1 MPVTVH
7 ANTARS
13 SAAWVTGADRV
24 VAILC
29 FMARDGIAVNVS
41 RIVAITVRWT
51 LGVAAVA
58 LVVWAFARVGW
69 RELARSR
76 TDAGGTTLTVLH
88 WSGEGGPEEDDI
100 VESSLR
106 AFEAANPGLHVKRI
120 NPGDAGSFYTKL
132 QTMMAA
138 GEPPDIFYV
147 GNERIPSFAALGLME
162 PLDRFVAAD
171 TASTEP
177 GALKIADLYPQVV
190 DAFRYD
196 GLTAGRG
203 TLWGIPKDFTT
214 VGFYY
219 NKDLFRKAGVPLPKD
234 DWTWD
239 DFIATARA
247 IGAAKDDAGEHF
259 TGAEFVTWPAMV
271 RAYLFTEGRD
281 VVGTTFDDVTITD
294 PKAMAAL
301 ERLRA
306 WRHDEEHALTSG
318 RSKIATGSAVFST
331 GRVGMAGPF
340 GRWVVPEYRRI
351 QAFDWD
357 FAPLP
362 RGSERAN
369 IILTVSWSIS
379 AQSKHKDD
387 AWKLVRWLTNVE
399 GQKAQAR
406 LGLAIP
412 SNRAAA
418 ESDAFIDQA
427 KPAND
432 RGFLDA
438 IPTSKVINWPPNA
451 KFEQLLGTNLDE
463 GLKTGNKPLPE
474 AVAAFETLWKQERDS
489 PLGRGGFPAMP
500 WRMLTTI
507 IIAITAAGVAAVV
520 LWFRKRPLPRHE
532 AREERAGFL
541 FASPWI
547 IGFAVFM
554 AFPVVLSLLL
564 SFTSWRGLATLSEAK
579 WVGVGNY
586 QQLLLEDSRFK
597 TSVAVTI
604 YYVLVAVPLGQLL
617 ALGAAL
623 LMNQKVRGIPFF
635 RAAWYLPSVLAGVGV
650 AVLWRWVFDS
660 DAGLMNSV
668 LAPLLSPFG
677 LAPPHWFG
685 ADAKT
690 WGAPAFAIMS
700 AWFVGGSMMI
710 YLAGLQGIPDE
721 LNEAAEVDGVSRVRR
736 FIGITLPMLGPVI
749 LFNVLMAVIGSF
761 QVFTQAFVMTGGE
774 PGDLTRFYVLYL
786 YNQGF
791 EYYEMGYAS
800 AMAWILLAVV
810 LVVTVV
816 ILRSSARHI
825 YYEALKK

>member
-1 MPVTVH
+1 
-7 ANTARS
+7 
-13 SAAWVTGADRV
+13 
-24 VAILC
+24 
-29 FMARDGIAVNVS
+29 
-41 RIVAITVRWT
+41 
-51 LGVAAVA
+51 
-58 LVVWAFARVGW
+58 
-69 RELARSR
+69 
-76 TDAGGTTLTVLH
+76 
-88 WSGEGGPEEDDI
+88 
-100 VESSLR
+100 
-106 AFEAANPGLHVKRI
+106 
-120 NPGDAGSFYTKL
+120 
-132 QTMMAA
+132 MMAA

-219 NKDLFRKAGVPLPKD
+219 NKDLFQKAGVPLPKD

-281 VVGTTFDDVTITD
+281 VVGETFDDVTITD

-489 PLGRGGFPAMP
+489 PLGRGGFPTMP

-507 IIAITAAGVAAVV
+507 IIAITAAGGAAVV

-597 TSVAVTI
+597 TSVAVTL

-668 LAPLLSPFG
+668 LAPILSPFG

-736 FIGITLPMLGPVI
+736 FVGITLPMLGPVI

>member
-1 MPVTVH
+1 
-7 ANTARS
+7 
-13 SAAWVTGADRV
+13 
-24 VAILC
+24 
-29 FMARDGIAVNVS
+29 
-41 RIVAITVRWT
+41 
-51 LGVAAVA
+51 
-58 LVVWAFARVGW
+58 
-69 RELARSR
+69 
-76 TDAGGTTLTVLH
+76 
-88 WSGEGGPEEDDI
+88 
-100 VESSLR
+100 
-106 AFEAANPGLHVKRI
+106 
-120 NPGDAGSFYTKL
+120 
-132 QTMMAA
+132 
-138 GEPPDIFYV
+138 
-147 GNERIPSFAALGLME
+147 
-162 PLDRFVAAD
+162 
-171 TASTEP
+171 
-177 GALKIADLYPQVV
+177 
-190 DAFRYD
+190 
-196 GLTAGRG
+196 
-203 TLWGIPKDFTT
+203 
-214 VGFYY
+214 
-219 NKDLFRKAGVPLPKD
+219 VPLPKI

-281 VVGTTFDDVTITD
+281 VVGATFDDVTITD
-294 PKAMAAL
+294 PQAMAAL

-438 IPTSKVINWPPNA
+438 IPTSKVINWPANA

-474 AVAAFETLWKQERDS
+474 AVAAFEKLWKQERDS

-507 IIAITAAGVAAVV
+507 IIAITVAGGAAVL

-554 AFPVVLSLLL
+554 AFPIVLSLLL

-597 TSVAVTI
+597 TSVAVTL

-668 LAPLLSPFG
+668 LAPILSPFG

-685 ADAKT
+685 ADAKI

-721 LNEAAEVDGVSRVRR
+721 LNEAAEVDGVGRVRR
-736 FIGITLPMLGPVI
+736 FVGITLPMLGPVI

>member
-1 MPVTVH
+1 
-7 ANTARS
+7 
-13 SAAWVTGADRV
+13 
-24 VAILC
+24 
-29 FMARDGIAVNVS
+29 
-41 RIVAITVRWT
+41 
-51 LGVAAVA
+51 
-58 LVVWAFARVGW
+58 
-69 RELARSR
+69 
-76 TDAGGTTLTVLH
+76 
-88 WSGEGGPEEDDI
+88 
-100 VESSLR
+100 
-106 AFEAANPGLHVKRI
+106 
-120 NPGDAGSFYTKL
+120 
-132 QTMMAA
+132 
-138 GEPPDIFYV
+138 
-147 GNERIPSFAALGLME
+147 
-162 PLDRFVAAD
+162 
-171 TASTEP
+171 
-177 GALKIADLYPQVV
+177 
-190 DAFRYD
+190 
-196 GLTAGRG
+196 
-203 TLWGIPKDFTT
+203 
-214 VGFYY
+214 
-219 NKDLFRKAGVPLPKD
+219 
-234 DWTWD
+234 
-239 DFIATARA
+239 
-247 IGAAKDDAGEHF
+247 
-259 TGAEFVTWPAMV
+259 MV

-281 VVGTTFDDVTITD
+281 VVGGTFDDVTITD

-306 WRHDEEHALTSG
+306 WRHDEEYALTSG

-507 IIAITAAGVAAVV
+507 IIAITAAGAAAVV

-597 TSVAVTI
+597 TSVAVTL

-685 ADAKT
+685 ADAKI

-736 FIGITLPMLGPVI
+736 FVGITLPMLGPVI

>member
-1 MPVTVH
+1 M
-7 ANTARS
+7 
-13 SAAWVTGADRV
+13 
-24 VAILC
+24 
-29 FMARDGIAVNVS
+29 
-41 RIVAITVRWT
+41 
-51 LGVAAVA
+51 
-58 LVVWAFARVGW
+58 
-69 RELARSR
+69 
-76 TDAGGTTLTVLH
+76 
-88 WSGEGGPEEDDI
+88 
-100 VESSLR
+100 
-106 AFEAANPGLHVKRI
+106 
-120 NPGDAGSFYTKL
+120 
-132 QTMMAA
+132 
-138 GEPPDIFYV
+138 
-147 GNERIPSFAALGLME
+147 
-162 PLDRFVAAD
+162 
-171 TASTEP
+171 
-177 GALKIADLYPQVV
+177 
-190 DAFRYD
+190 
-196 GLTAGRG
+196 
-203 TLWGIPKDFTT
+203 
-214 VGFYY
+214 
-219 NKDLFRKAGVPLPKD
+219 PLPKD

-281 VVGTTFDDVTITD
+281 VVGATFDDVTITD

-489 PLGRGGFPAMP
+489 PLGRGGFPTMP

-597 TSVAVTI
+597 TSVAVTL

-668 LAPLLSPFG
+668 LAPILSPFG

-685 ADAKT
+685 ADAKI

-736 FIGITLPMLGPVI
+736 FVGITLPMLGPVI

>member
-1 MPVTVH
+1 VAVFDAVLHSELESVLVADTEAEEVEVPFAFEVVGVSVALTVADHDFDPVAVMVADSVPEAEREAAPVRVGSVERVTEGLGDTEGVADCELDTLAEPVAREVTVPVRD
-7 ANTARS
+7 APPL
-13 SAAWVTGADRV
+13 RV
-24 VAILC
+24 
-29 FMARDGIAVNVS
+29 
-41 RIVAITVRWT
+41 T
-51 LGVAAVA
+51 LGDVDTVSVGVAVA
-58 LVVWAFARVGW
+58 VG
-69 RELARSR
+69 E
-76 TDAGGTTLTVLH
+76 
-88 WSGEGGPEEDDI
+88 
-100 VESSLR
+100 
-106 AFEAANPGLHVKRI
+106 
-120 NPGDAGSFYTKL
+120 
-132 QTMMAA
+132 
-138 GEPPDIFYV
+138 
-147 GNERIPSFAALGLME
+147 
-162 PLDRFVAAD
+162 
-171 TASTEP
+171 
-177 GALKIADLYPQVV
+177 
-190 DAFRYD
+190 
-196 GLTAGRG
+196 
-203 TLWGIPKDFTT
+203 
-214 VGFYY
+214 
-219 NKDLFRKAGVPLPKD
+219 
-234 DWTWD
+234 
-239 DFIATARA
+239 
-247 IGAAKDDAGEHF
+247 
-259 TGAEFVTWPAMV
+259 
-271 RAYLFTEGRD
+271 
-281 VVGTTFDDVTITD
+281 
-294 PKAMAAL
+294 
-301 ERLRA
+301 
-306 WRHDEEHALTSG
+306 
-318 RSKIATGSAVFST
+318 
-331 GRVGMAGPF
+331 
-340 GRWVVPEYRRI
+340 
-351 QAFDWD
+351 
-357 FAPLP
+357 
-362 RGSERAN
+362 
-369 IILTVSWSIS
+369 
-379 AQSKHKDD
+379 
-387 AWKLVRWLTNVE
+387 
-399 GQKAQAR
+399 
-406 LGLAIP
+406 
-412 SNRAAA
+412 
-418 ESDAFIDQA
+418 
-427 KPAND
+427 
-432 RGFLDA
+432 
-438 IPTSKVINWPPNA
+438 
-451 KFEQLLGTNLDE
+451 
-463 GLKTGNKPLPE
+463 PLPE

-586 QQLLLEDSRFK
+586 QQLLLDDSRFK

-668 LAPLLSPFG
+668 LAPILSPFG

-721 LNEAAEVDGVSRVRR
+721 LNEAAEVDGVGRVRR
-736 FIGITLPMLGPVI
+736 FVGITLPMLGPVI

>member
-1 MPVTVH
+1 
-7 ANTARS
+7 
-13 SAAWVTGADRV
+13 
-24 VAILC
+24 
-29 FMARDGIAVNVS
+29 
-41 RIVAITVRWT
+41 
-51 LGVAAVA
+51 
-58 LVVWAFARVGW
+58 
-69 RELARSR
+69 
-76 TDAGGTTLTVLH
+76 
-88 WSGEGGPEEDDI
+88 
-100 VESSLR
+100 
-106 AFEAANPGLHVKRI
+106 
-120 NPGDAGSFYTKL
+120 
-132 QTMMAA
+132 
-138 GEPPDIFYV
+138 
-147 GNERIPSFAALGLME
+147 
-162 PLDRFVAAD
+162 
-171 TASTEP
+171 
-177 GALKIADLYPQVV
+177 
-190 DAFRYD
+190 
-196 GLTAGRG
+196 
-203 TLWGIPKDFTT
+203 
-214 VGFYY
+214 
-219 NKDLFRKAGVPLPKD
+219 
-234 DWTWD
+234 
-239 DFIATARA
+239 
-247 IGAAKDDAGEHF
+247 
-259 TGAEFVTWPAMV
+259 MV

-281 VVGTTFDDVTITD
+281 VVGATFDDVTITD
-294 PKAMAAL
+294 PQAMAAL

-438 IPTSKVINWPPNA
+438 IPTSKVINWPANA

-507 IIAITAAGVAAVV
+507 IIAITVAGGAAVL

-554 AFPVVLSLLL
+554 AFPIVLSLLL

-597 TSVAVTI
+597 TSVAVTL

-668 LAPLLSPFG
+668 LAPILSPFG
-677 LAPPHWFG
+677 IAPPHWFG
-685 ADAKT
+685 ADAKI

-721 LNEAAEVDGVSRVRR
+721 LNEAAEVDGVGRVRR
-736 FIGITLPMLGPVI
+736 FVGITLPMLGPVI

>member
-1 MPVTVH
+1 
-7 ANTARS
+7 
-13 SAAWVTGADRV
+13 
-24 VAILC
+24 
-29 FMARDGIAVNVS
+29 
-41 RIVAITVRWT
+41 
-51 LGVAAVA
+51 
-58 LVVWAFARVGW
+58 
-69 RELARSR
+69 
-76 TDAGGTTLTVLH
+76 
-88 WSGEGGPEEDDI
+88 
-100 VESSLR
+100 
-106 AFEAANPGLHVKRI
+106 
-120 NPGDAGSFYTKL
+120 
-132 QTMMAA
+132 
-138 GEPPDIFYV
+138 
-147 GNERIPSFAALGLME
+147 
-162 PLDRFVAAD
+162 
-171 TASTEP
+171 
-177 GALKIADLYPQVV
+177 
-190 DAFRYD
+190 
-196 GLTAGRG
+196 
-203 TLWGIPKDFTT
+203 
-214 VGFYY
+214 
-219 NKDLFRKAGVPLPKD
+219 
-234 DWTWD
+234 
-239 DFIATARA
+239 
-247 IGAAKDDAGEHF
+247 
-259 TGAEFVTWPAMV
+259 
-271 RAYLFTEGRD
+271 
-281 VVGTTFDDVTITD
+281 
-294 PKAMAAL
+294 
-301 ERLRA
+301 
-306 WRHDEEHALTSG
+306 
-318 RSKIATGSAVFST
+318 
-331 GRVGMAGPF
+331 MAGPF

-489 PLGRGGFPAMP
+489 PLGRGGFPTMP

-597 TSVAVTI
+597 TSVAVTL

-668 LAPLLSPFG
+668 LAPILSPFG

-721 LNEAAEVDGVSRVRR
+721 LNEAAEVDGVGRVRR
-736 FIGITLPMLGPVI
+736 FVGITLPMLGPVI